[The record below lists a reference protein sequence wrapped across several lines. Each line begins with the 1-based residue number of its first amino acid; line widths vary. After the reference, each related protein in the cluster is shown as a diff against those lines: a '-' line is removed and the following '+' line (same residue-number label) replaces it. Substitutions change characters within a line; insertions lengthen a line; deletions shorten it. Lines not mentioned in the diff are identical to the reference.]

1 MLLPVDNFD
10 HLLFT
15 TSKLVQ
21 CCKLVKNCPLLTVF
35 KTILN
40 LMRTGQR
47 IFTFPQRPKGFEEN
61 WVQTISDKSFFVI
74 LRMYGSLK
82 PWLDQTWRL
91 GDVMLVE

>member
-1 MLLPVDNFD
+1 ML
-10 HLLFT
+10 
-15 TSKLVQ
+15 Q
-21 CCKLVKNCPLLTVF
+21 
-35 KTILN
+35 
-40 LMRTGQR
+40 TGQKLPA
-47 IFTFPQRPKGFEEN
+47 IDSIQNNPKPNADGSTDIYFSAEAKGFEEN